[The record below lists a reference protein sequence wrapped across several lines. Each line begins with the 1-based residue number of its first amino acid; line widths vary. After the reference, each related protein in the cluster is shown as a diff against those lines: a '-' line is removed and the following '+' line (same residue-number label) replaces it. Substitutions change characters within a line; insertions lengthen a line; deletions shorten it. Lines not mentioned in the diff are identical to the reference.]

1 MELVG
6 KVTGECVAINGTSVS
21 VTISKAQRQHG
32 RGSRQIIRARGR
44 GGVLTNSLPGAGR
57 HGGCTVEFTATVVN
71 L

>member
-1 MELVG
+1 M
-6 KVTGECVAINGTSVS
+6 TGECDHKWDIC

-32 RGSRQIIRARGR
+32 RGSRQNMRARGR

-57 HGGCTVEFTATVVN
+57 HGGCMVEFIATVVN